1 MSISEVSI
9 KNNVLAWMLMI
20 GLILFGAI
28 SYSRMGVSLLPD
40 VDFPVVSIYLTMA
53 GATPDVMEMTVVD
66 QIEDALTSVEGVKG
80 ISSNSQSGSASIT
93 VEFELSKNIDVAV
106 QEIQTAINRVQK
118 QLPADID
125 PPSIRKSNPENSPIM
140 YLTVSADNMTRSELM
155 KLARYNISDEFSTV
169 AGVGEISLGGYADP
183 NLRVWIKKEKL
194 DKYELTAA
202 DVVNTIAREHSEPP
216 GGLIQTS
223 TKEFN
228 IRAMGE
234 APTVEEFNKLT
245 INGRGGSPNFK
256 PIPIKDIAD
265 IRENTQ
271 DIRSYSR
278 TGGKNAISMGIRK
291 QPLQNS
297 VEVAKAVKAKL
308 AELNTRL
315 PPGVSVDI
323 RFDTTKFIEDSV
335 NELSFTL
342 LLSAVLTALVCWLFL
357 GSISATINVI
367 LAIPTSVVGSFIVLY
382 FLNFTLNSFTL
393 LGLSLAIGI
402 VVDDAIM
409 VLENIVRHR
418 EAGEGKVLAA
428 LKGANQITF
437 AAIAA
442 TAAIIAIF
450 LPVAFMQGIIGR
462 YFLQFGVTLTVA
474 VLLSLLEALTLT
486 PMRTSRFL
494 HVGERTT
501 FIGKAVE
508 GTFNWC
514 AKMYKKLITAS
525 LKAPVWTVVGAL
537 AIFGITLYI
546 GLNLKQEFIPAQDQG
561 RLMISVTLPTGT
573 SLPASD
579 LRMKE
584 LEALISKKPEVDS
597 YLSIIGAGNRVNSG
611 MLMLNLVPREKR
623 KVSAQQFINNIRKE
637 LKTIKDMKISVIDP
651 SLMSLSTKRGMPV
664 EYSVRGP
671 DFFKIIEYSGLIQ
684 ERMEKSGKMVDVDSN
699 YMGSSPEIEV
709 VPDREKARD
718 RGVAISEITQTVSVM
733 MATSVVG
740 KYSSGDRRLD
750 IRIGLPIED
759 RNGIQTIKELKVRN
773 NRSELIPLS
782 EVVTIKEAPALPQ
795 VTRED
800 RQRAIN
806 VTANVAAGSSQKDAM
821 TEMEKIGKEVLPSGY
836 YLVASGVT
844 KTYKESNSGLL
855 FALVLGIAVAYMVLA
870 SQFNSFVDPF
880 TVLVALPF
888 SVSGAL
894 MGLFLTHQT
903 LNIYSYIG
911 LILLMGIVKKNSILL
926 VDFTNAVRKR
936 GLSTKEALIEACPIR
951 LRPILMTS
959 IATIAAAVP
968 PALAF
973 GPGAE
978 TRVPMAVAVI
988 AGVFLSTLLTLFVV
1002 PSVYLLLEVFRLKN
1016 QPNVAK
1022 MIVEESKRAEA
1033 EQIKELD

>member
-1 MSISEVSI
+1 M
-9 KNNVLAWMLMI
+9 
-20 GLILFGAI
+20 
-28 SYSRMGVSLLPD
+28 
-40 VDFPVVSIYLTMA
+40 
-53 GATPDVMEMTVVD
+53 
-66 QIEDALTSVEGVKG
+66 
-80 ISSNSQSGSASIT
+80 
-93 VEFELSKNIDVAV
+93 
-106 QEIQTAINRVQK
+106 
-118 QLPADID
+118 
-125 PPSIRKSNPENSPIM
+125 
-140 YLTVSADNMTRSELM
+140 
-155 KLARYNISDEFSTV
+155 
-169 AGVGEISLGGYADP
+169 
-183 NLRVWIKKEKL
+183 
-194 DKYELTAA
+194 
-202 DVVNTIAREHSEPP
+202 
-216 GGLIQTS
+216 
-223 TKEFN
+223 
-228 IRAMGE
+228 
-234 APTVEEFNKLT
+234 
-245 INGRGGSPNFK
+245 
-256 PIPIKDIAD
+256 
-265 IRENTQ
+265 
-271 DIRSYSR
+271 
-278 TGGKNAISMGIRK
+278 
-291 QPLQNS
+291 
-297 VEVAKAVKAKL
+297 
-308 AELNTRL
+308 
-315 PPGVSVDI
+315 
-323 RFDTTKFIEDSV
+323 
-335 NELSFTL
+335 
-342 LLSAVLTALVCWLFL
+342 
-357 GSISATINVI
+357 
-367 LAIPTSVVGSFIVLY
+367 
-382 FLNFTLNSFTL
+382 
-393 LGLSLAIGI
+393 
-402 VVDDAIM
+402 
-409 VLENIVRHR
+409 
-418 EAGEGKVLAA
+418 
-428 LKGANQITF
+428 
-437 AAIAA
+437 
-442 TAAIIAIF
+442 
-450 LPVAFMQGIIGR
+450 
-462 YFLQFGVTLTVA
+462 
-474 VLLSLLEALTLT
+474 
-486 PMRTSRFL
+486 
-494 HVGERTT
+494 
-501 FIGKAVE
+501 
-508 GTFNWC
+508 
-514 AKMYKKLITAS
+514 
-525 LKAPVWTVVGAL
+525 
-537 AIFGITLYI
+537 
-546 GLNLKQEFIPAQDQG
+546 
-561 RLMISVTLPTGT
+561 
-573 SLPASD
+573 
-579 LRMKE
+579 
-584 LEALISKKPEVDS
+584 
-597 YLSIIGAGNRVNSG
+597 
-611 MLMLNLVPREKR
+611 
-623 KVSAQQFINNIRKE
+623 
-637 LKTIKDMKISVIDP
+637 
-651 SLMSLSTKRGMPV
+651 
-664 EYSVRGP
+664 
-671 DFFKIIEYSGLIQ
+671 
-684 ERMEKSGKMVDVDSN
+684 
-699 YMGSSPEIEV
+699 
-709 VPDREKARD
+709 
-718 RGVAISEITQTVSVM
+718 AISEITQTVSVM